1 MRVPSA
7 VVSSVAVQTDPSQRS
22 SHAAIADATP
32 QPIGG
37 DADALQIERPRIDL
51 EVQRRIK
58 AAGRRYRR
66 LYRRYQRR
74 RSVQRRLTTRL
85 GRVTRQALQ
94 LQQQHQ
100 VNILNAQFSSVGN

>member
-1 MRVPSA
+1 M
-7 VVSSVAVQTDPSQRS
+7 AVQTV
-22 SHAAIADATP
+22 ADER
-32 QPIGG
+32 PIHRVMG
-37 DADALQIERPRIDL
+37 DAVPGATATDADTFKNKPARIDS

-74 RSVQRRLTTRL
+74 RSAQRRLTMRL

-100 VNILNAQFSSVGN
+100 VNI